1 MSNTRKGLRLETR
14 NSDRE
19 RGARSAGSHVIR
31 LPLQEESDPRGTS
44 EPNKQRLCIM
54 YGVI

>member
-31 LPLQEESDPRGTS
+31 LSLQEESNPRGTS
-44 EPNKQRLCIM
+44 EPNKQRLYIM